1 MPNVRAPVFTCDSVS
16 NAITGRQ
23 MLKDLRDWQSPSEPS
38 TNHNFASDRQHEG
51 TAEWF
56 CRGSKVEEWKVAG
69 SLLWIHGKRMRL
81 SSSPRLSWT
90 EGPPL
95 L

>member
-1 MPNVRAPVFTCDSVS
+1 MPNVHAPVFACDSVS

-23 MLKDLRDWQSPSEPS
+23 ILKDLRDWQSPSEPS

-81 SSSPRLSWT
+81 SSSP
-90 EGPPL
+90 
-95 L
+95 